1 MLASAL
7 VRPTKRTI
15 TDASGSDADSALSAA
30 AAAGIIDLIGDQ
42 VKITHSLFAAVLYSD
57 AVSEERRNAHHRLA
71 AWRPI
76 QKSEPGTWPRQRK
89 VRIPRSPCCSTR
101 QRPMHRRRARR
112 LRRASSSSLPRGSR
126 HRIAKTRGSEGSCV
140 PQTTSSWPGTTRGSL
155 PSSNLCWARSPSGPI
170 RAEVH
175 LRLGE
180 AVHVGYEDHRRAAAM
195 LSETAEQD
203 GVAPGLASRIPNSL
217 AWAQAATSLH
227 QEGILAET
235 VDLAERAGDEA
246 ALASALA
253 HLAALRMWLGQG
265 IDRRAFARAIALKGP
280 LETHVAHADAL
291 ADVGELAEAERM
303 FNELL
308 RLATE
313 HGDEGSVGDALL
325 ALYAGSEVGVAVR
338 VAGALG
344 DVVRARGSWPRPG

>member
-1 MLASAL
+1 MPEKSTGGPCPIGPGLRAGHCPARTSAGL
-7 VRPTKRTI
+7 GRP
-15 TDASGSDADSALSAA
+15 
-30 AAAGIIDLIGDQ
+30 Q
-42 VKITHSLFAAVLYSD
+42 
-57 AVSEERRNAHHRLA
+57 
-71 AWRPI
+71 
-76 QKSEPGTWPRQRK
+76 
-89 VRIPRSPCCSTR
+89 
-101 QRPMHRRRARR
+101 
-112 LRRASSSSLPRGSR
+112 
-126 HRIAKTRGSEGSCV
+126 
-140 PQTTSSWPGTTRGSL
+140 
-155 PSSNLCWARSPSGPI
+155 GPI
-170 RAEVH
+170 RAEVL

-313 HGDEGSVGDALL
+313 HGDEGSVGRCPAGPIRRFGSRGRRTSRGSARGRCPGAREL
-325 ALYAGSEVGVAVR
+325 AEAGLNSEA
-338 VAGALG
+338 ANSDPSMSITSLGALG
-344 DVVRARGSWPRPG
+344 IPGAFPG